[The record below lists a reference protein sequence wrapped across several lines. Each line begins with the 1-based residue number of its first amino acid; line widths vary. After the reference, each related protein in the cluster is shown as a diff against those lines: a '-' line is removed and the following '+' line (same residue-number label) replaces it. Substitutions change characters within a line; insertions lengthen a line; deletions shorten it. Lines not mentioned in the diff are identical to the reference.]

1 MDSRSGIPFHPTSD
15 VVIIKDLFTKIF
27 LIRTNKGFIAIDS
40 GYHIAAI
47 QKGLA
52 YNNIQPEDV
61 KAVFITHSDI
71 DHQNAAEVFTKAQ
84 FYFPKKEIEMILN
97 KIPRLSY
104 FPFIKNSVR
113 LKHYTIVNDN
123 DSLWIDNLN
132 VKCIS
137 LPGHTLGSMGYII
150 DDKYLFS
157 GDAFKIKNGKITVPD
172 LKLFVMDLNEM
183 EKSIE
188 RVTKLKGIK
197 YIFASHTGFTA
208 DFTFAVSK

>member
-1 MDSRSGIPFHPTSD
+1 MDARSKIPFHPTSD
-15 VVIIKDLFTKIF
+15 VVIIKDLFTEIF
-27 LIRTNKGFIAIDS
+27 LIRTCKGFIAIDCGFHDS
-40 GYHIAAI
+40 II
-47 QKGLA
+47 RKGLA
-52 YNNIQPEDV
+52 YNNIQPDDV

-84 FYFPKKEIEMILN
+84 FYFPKKEMEMIVN
-97 KIPRLSY
+97 EIPRLSY

-113 LKHYTIVNDN
+113 LKHYTAVNDN
-123 DSLWIDNLN
+123 DSLCIDNLR

-150 DDKYLFS
+150 NDMYLFS
-157 GDAFKIKNGKITVPD
+157 GDAFKIKNGKITVPN

-183 EKSIE
+183 ENSIE
-188 RVTKLKGIK
+188 RVSKLKGIQ

-208 DFTFAVSK
+208 DFSFAVSK